1 MAGFFDIFKGSG
13 NNFYFRDSK
22 NASRFRPDANP
33 VRQTFQGYVNFILN
47 RDVYSALYQDDPTR
61 TEFRTTIS
69 SLIRT
74 ADLPSVK
81 FDTEVMN
88 AYNRKRIVQTGVQ
101 YQPVSMTVY
110 DTVGNDWLLMLMKYF
125 AYHYMDP
132 RNRGEEGD
140 RDLEGGRRKN
150 DFTELANSNF
160 GISDVWDSNK
170 SGFNPNL
177 TKHFFERIDYVLY
190 HGNRGVQY
198 SIFNPVLTG
207 FTPSNIDYS
216 DNAGFR
222 DFQLDFEYE
231 AFTTY
236 SNYNFKLSEEDL
248 DRFEDLSD
256 FSSIKTF
263 QHTDDDRKA
272 YTLREEE
279 ELVNGSTFST
289 GEKAQFLGA
298 VGSSNERPRTPQPQF
313 NPKTGEW
320 AGLSPDVQRTRTYG
334 DEAVISSD
342 YNGIYTDNPFVNTLI
357 NVADAGLSAAIN
369 GGDVKDAALGAALG
383 GIVPIVT
390 DSINSAINNNS
401 PNQSPET
408 DDEGNAP
415 LPGSGGE

>member
-22 NASRFRPDANP
+22 NANRFRPDANP

-47 RDVYSALYQDDPTR
+47 RDVYSQLYQDDPQQ

-69 SLIRT
+69 SLVRT

-125 AYHYMDP
+125 SYHYMDP
-132 RNRGEEGD
+132 RNRGVEND
-140 RDLEGGRRKN
+140 RDLEGGRRTN
-150 DFTELANSNF
+150 DTTELANSNF

-216 DNAGFR
+216 DDAGFR

-236 SNYNFKLSEEDL
+236 SNYNFKLSKEDL

-272 YTLREEE
+272 YSLREDDENY
-279 ELVNGSTFST
+279 LGSPSAT
-289 GEKAQFLGA
+289 GEKVQFLGS
-298 VGSSNERPRTPQPQF
+298 VGSSNERPRTAQPQF

-320 AGLSPDVQRTRTYG
+320 SGLPPSANRTRTYG
-334 DEAVISSD
+334 DEAVLSGE
-342 YNGIYTDNPFVNTLI
+342 YNGIYRDDPFVNTLI

-369 GGDVKDAALGAALG
+369 GGDIKDAALGAALG
-383 GIVPIVT
+383 GIVPIIT
-390 DSINSAINNNS
+390 DSINQAIESNS

-408 DDEGNAP
+408 DSDGNAP
-415 LPGSGGE
+415 IPGNGGG